1 MRRVNRT
8 LGDVFG
14 LFIDDCEAHRC
25 KRYFRSFYQNLYTEI
40 RQSLLQGTV
49 IHVDETPVN
58 LRGHC
63 GYVWVMTSMDKV
75 YYFYRSSRE
84 GSFLAEMLS
93 SFRGVLVSDFFAAYD
108 SLPCRQQKCL
118 AHFVRDIDD
127 DLFYNP
133 LDAELK
139 GVAQSFGSLLRA
151 IVGTI
156 DRYGLKKCHLHKH
169 KKAVSRFLKNV
180 HATAFMSELANKYK
194 KRFEKSGEKMFTF
207 LEHDGIPWN
216 NTNAEHAIKF
226 FAKHRRDADG
236 RFTEASLND
245 YLLLASVLATCEFNN
260 LNVLKF
266 LMSGEAT
273 LEGLVRMARG
283 GLKTKTKWPT
293 TSIRYLRKNAS
304 GARIS

>member
-1 MRRVNRT
+1 
-8 LGDVFG
+8 
-14 LFIDDCEAHRC
+14 
-25 KRYFRSFYQNLYTEI
+25 
-40 RQSLLQGTV
+40 
-49 IHVDETPVN
+49 
-58 LRGHC
+58 
-63 GYVWVMTSMDKV
+63 
-75 YYFYRSSRE
+75 
-84 GSFLAEMLS
+84 MLS
-93 SFRGVLVSDFFAAYD
+93 PFRGVLISDFFTAYD
-108 SLPCRQQKCL
+108 SLPCGQQKCL

-127 DLFYNP
+127 DLFHNP

-139 GVAQSFGSLLRA
+139 MVAQSFGGLLRA

-156 DRYGLKKCHLHKH
+156 DRYGLKKRHLHKH
-169 KKAVSRFLKNV
+169 KMAADRFLKKVNT
-180 HATAFMSELANKYK
+180 TAFTSELANKYK

-266 LMSGEAT
+266 LMSGETA
-273 LEGLVRMARG
+273 LDGLMRMTRG
-283 GLKTKTKWPT
+283 GVKAK
-293 TSIRYLRKNAS
+293 RNDR
-304 GARIS
+304 